1 MYQIS
6 IHLEISFEDRDEN
19 KKQDV
24 SFELPKQK
32 LLEIQKYFVTR
43 THTGSTARLV
53 SCSQYNNVRLDV

>member
-1 MYQIS
+1 MLMYQIS

-32 LLEIQKYFVTR
+32 LLEIQK
-43 THTGSTARLV
+43 
-53 SCSQYNNVRLDV
+53 